1 MIPIAIAV
9 VLAALLVARE
19 MSARRRARALRRE
32 IDELREHARQSE
44 RLANVGQLV
53 SGLAQDLKSPLQGML
68 GSAEL
73 LAASSSPDPGAAQEL
88 REIRDNVTRAAG
100 IVRNLL
106 AFTETHALDRRW
118 HDLNDIVRRGIE
130 HRRADTEEAQQVQF
144 EGAQRLPLV
153 YVDGRQLE
161 RVVAT
166 LLDHAGSASSP
177 RTGGRVAV
185 STARGGAA
193 DEKLMIDIDDPA
205 LRLTADEAAWAG
217 DLDACRRV
225 LEAHGGSLEV
235 EQGTADRL
243 RFHLELPVTALV
255 ESPTS

>member
-1 MIPIAIAV
+1 
-9 VLAALLVARE
+9 VLAVLLVARDVH
-19 MSARRRARALRRE
+19 ARRRERALRRE
-32 IDELREHARQSE
+32 IDALYEQVKHGE

-68 GSAEL
+68 GSVEL
-73 LAASSSPDPGAAQEL
+73 LAASGPPDQGAAQEL
-88 REIRDNVTRAAG
+88 RDIHDNVTRAAG

-106 AFTETHALDRRW
+106 AFTETSALDRRW
-118 HDLNDIVRRGIE
+118 YDLNDIVRRGIE
-130 HRRADTEEAQQVQF
+130 HRRTDGEGDEPVQF
-144 EGAQRLPLV
+144 EAAQRLPLV

-166 LLDHAGSASSP
+166 LLDH
-177 RTGGRVAV
+177 TGGANGHRRVGRVAV

-193 DEKLMIDIDDPA
+193 DDRLMIDIDDPA

-217 DLDACRRV
+217 DVDSCRRV

-235 EQGTADRL
+235 ERGTADRL

-255 ESPTS
+255 ESRTS